1 MKLKTKID
9 ALQKSLIA
17 AETAKAE
24 ASKKVEFAAG
34 TITMKEIWAD
44 DERITRAAL
53 SARKAVREEWRANG
67 AWRALPKPRRDW
79 AKEAKKWA
87 EDQARHGLDFGGD
100 YSGNTSQSICW
111 GDSSRA
117 YTIKCRGEKYS
128 RSCKYSKMDAE
139 HIVQLCAEDVAR
151 LDGWRQIAQASA
163 AEGLP
168 IIGLMEDGRF
178 IWVRSKGKAIVARPK
193 MGGSDAMR
201 TRFTTAKR
209 VPKTPR
215 PGNRNARRKSRLRRK
230 NRQQHK
236 GTMMKTNTCT
246 RCGHKWYP
254 RTPER
259 PRVCPKCKSPYWDK
273 PRKVK
278 GTK

>member
-9 ALQKSLIA
+9 ALQKLIA

-67 AWRALPKPRRDW
+67 AWQALPKPRRDW
-79 AKEAKKWA
+79 AEETKKWA
-87 EDQARHGLDFGGD
+87 EDQGMLAACLGAS

-117 YTIKCRGEKYS
+117 YTTKCRDEKYS
-128 RSCKYSKMDAE
+128 RSCKYSKMDAA
-139 HIVQLCAEDVAR
+139 HIVQLCAEDIAR
-151 LDGWRQIAQASA
+151 LDEHRPIAQASA

-168 IIGLMEDGRF
+168 IIGRMEDGRF
-178 IWVRSKGKAIVARPK
+178 IWVRRKGKAIISENGWIGYHAGTIYHSK
-193 MGGSDAMR
+193 KSAEDAQAGAER
-201 TRFTTAKR
+201 KAKKSVKAQKQATA
-209 VPKTPR
+209 
-215 PGNRNARRKSRLRRK
+215 
-230 NRQQHK
+230 
-236 GTMMKTNTCT
+236 
-246 RCGHKWYP
+246 
-254 RTPER
+254 
-259 PRVCPKCKSPYWDK
+259 
-273 PRKVK
+273 
-278 GTK
+278 